1 MRLLLAELRGRCPES
16 GAISRAVLRRSR
28 GRSRTFDRQQDDA
41 RVVVGDHVGV
51 AVFGFVHFQVGVLP
65 GELLAGVN
73 GLQELGRK
81 TQE

>member
-1 MRLLLAELRGRCPES
+1 MLRERSHQPGGAAEEQ
-16 GAISRAVLRRSR
+16 RSLP
-28 GRSRTFDRQQDDA
+28 TFDGQQDDA

-51 AVFGFVHFQVGVLP
+51 AVFGLVHFQVGVLP

-73 GLQELGRK
+73 GLQKLGRK